1 MKYDERV
8 KRRSYGI
15 AVCAAAGHIV
25 KSGMTV
31 IARWGAIAG
40 FVSANKAAASGCCFF
55 IFKSEQRI
63 ISLLNHSATRL

>member
-8 KRRSYGI
+8 KRRSYGMAAR
-15 AVCAAAGHIV
+15 AVTGHTV

-40 FVSANKAAASGCCFF
+40 FVFANKAVVSDYCFL
-55 IFKSEQRI
+55 I
-63 ISLLNHSATRL
+63 